1 VETTIDRVP
10 GDYEK
15 AQGIQDMVAL
25 HTLAGVPMMRE
36 TKYQKFVVYVTD
48 SLYRDINLVAGYRHV
63 SMSKWS
69 FDLLQAEVNKALA
82 KPDETTPAR
91 ESQS

>member
-1 VETTIDRVP
+1 
-10 GDYEK
+10 
-15 AQGIQDMVAL
+15 MVAL

-48 SLYRDINLVAGYRHV
+48 SLYREIGLVAGYRHV
-63 SMSKWS
+63 SMSKWA

-82 KPDETTPAR
+82 KPDETTPSR